1 MFGRGEKGG
10 DLYILSMGNVNKKKY
25 IPHVNEKRMRNV
37 TATNLTDSFQPEF
50 VLTFGN
56 NVSARVWHERLGH
69 LSFERLELLK
79 SQLHCNNPTCTD
91 VDPCYICV
99 AM

>member
-10 DLYILSMGNVNKKKY
+10 DLYIPSMGNVNKKKY

-56 NVSARVWHERLGH
+56 NV
-69 LSFERLELLK
+69 
-79 SQLHCNNPTCTD
+79 
-91 VDPCYICV
+91 
-99 AM
+99 